1 MIRLKLAVI
10 VIGGVMAFFGFQ
22 EYRVSSGAGDRPLD
36 VELEEISAGSDMDN
50 PYIKI
55 GKHVCVNEEA
65 VSQYEQDASGNSN
78 ASSKVDFT
86 YIPLIP
92 VDHPLYVA
100 VKKFESGPPGITEKD
115 IPALDSYSVLL
126 HTTRYKTL
134 GDLDNVTDSLS
145 EHASVEGMVT
155 NKIKSL
161 TSEEK
166 KYLGES
172 FPGLDLDKLII
183 LEEGRT
189 PTSAGGSLGLMAGGA
204 LLIVGGLFSMV
215 ASSKR

>member
-100 VKKFESGPPGITEKD
+100 VKKFESGPP
-115 IPALDSYSVLL
+115 
-126 HTTRYKTL
+126 RY
-134 GDLDNVTDSLS
+134 
-145 EHASVEGMVT
+145 
-155 NKIKSL
+155 
-161 TSEEK
+161 
-166 KYLGES
+166 Y
-172 FPGLDLDKLII
+172 
-183 LEEGRT
+183 
-189 PTSAGGSLGLMAGGA
+189 
-204 LLIVGGLFSMV
+204 
-215 ASSKR
+215 